1 LRSAWPVQWDAPDRF
16 FPILRLERDRVKL
29 VKDVRKLAV
38 LRVNAIGDY
47 LVSLPALEALRAAYP
62 AAELVLLGSGWHA
75 DFLAGRPGPVDRC
88 VPVPPTVGVR
98 DDRPPSPPATVERF
112 FARVRAERFDL
123 AVQLQGGGRH
133 SNPFVCRL
141 GARVTAGSRAPD
153 APPLDRAVP
162 YTGHQHEIHRF
173 LEVAD
178 LVGAT
183 PVTLEP
189 RLQVTAADRAEAAAA
204 LAGDDR
210 PLVVLHP
217 GANDPRR
224 RWPVERLAVV
234 GSELAR
240 KGARLAVVGTAA
252 DQPLAD
258 RLLADRLLATL
269 EGDAADLTGRLG
281 LGGLA
286 GLLERASSLVGN
298 DSGPRHLA
306 AAVGTAT
313 VAVYWGVQPRQLR
326 AAAPGTAPG
335 PDRLAAALP
344 GLRRPRPPTGLPALP
359 PGLVRRRRQHRR
371 GAGRGPRP
379 ARDRGRQGIKTMT
392 MRHRW
397 TLGEQGGLVRRARS
411 ASQRSLGRQ
420 PALIGIPLPVTPS
433 DLTEVS

>member
-1 LRSAWPVQWDAPDRF
+1 VQWDAPDRF
-16 FPILRLERDRVKL
+16 FHTSRLERDHMEL

-38 LRVNAIGDY
+38 LRANAIGDY

-62 AAELVLLGSGWHA
+62 RAELVLLGADWHA
-75 DFLAGRPGPVDRC
+75 GFVAGRPGPVDRC
-88 VPVPPTVGVR
+88 LPVPPTVGVR
-98 DDRPPSPPATVERF
+98 DDQPPAPPATVDRF
-112 FARVRAERFDL
+112 FARMRTEHFDL

-133 SNPFVCRL
+133 SNPFVRRL
-141 GARVTAGSRAPD
+141 GARVTAGSQAPD
-153 APPLDRAVP
+153 APPLDRTVP

-173 LEVAD
+173 LEVAG

-189 RLQVTAADRAEAAAA
+189 RLQVTAADRAEVAAV
-204 LAGDDR
+204 LAEDDR

-252 DQPLAD
+252 DQGLAG
-258 RLLADRLLATL
+258 RLLATL
-269 EGDAADLTGRLG
+269 DGDAADFTGRLG

-286 GLLERASSLVGN
+286 GLLERATLLVGN

-313 VAVYWGVQPRQLR
+313 VAVYWCVSLGSYGPLYR
-326 AAAPGTAPG
+326 A
-335 PDRLAAALP
+335 
-344 GLRRPRPPTGLPALP
+344 
-359 PGLVRRRRQHRR
+359 
-371 GAGRGPRP
+371 
-379 ARDRGRQGIKTMT
+379 
-392 MRHRW
+392 RHRAPTAW
-397 TLGEQGGLVRRARS
+397 RLHCPVCGANGLQQDCRS
-411 ASQRSLGRQ
+411 SHHASFVADVTTDEVLAE
-420 PALIGIPLPVTPS
+420 AL
-433 DLTEVS
+433 DLLATETAKVSTR